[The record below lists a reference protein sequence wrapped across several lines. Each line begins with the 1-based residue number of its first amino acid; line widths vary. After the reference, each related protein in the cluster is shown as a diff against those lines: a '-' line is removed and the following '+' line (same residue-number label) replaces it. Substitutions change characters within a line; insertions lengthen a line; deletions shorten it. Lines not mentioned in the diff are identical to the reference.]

1 MPLPQNDLFIILDRL
16 PVFKGSVWYIAYV
29 VVDDQYC
36 LSGKKKTRKKR
47 MRKMF
52 SLDLGDP
59 PLIPRVILQCSE
71 NILIANVICLICP

>member
-36 LSGKKKTRKKR
+36 LSGKKNKK
-47 MRKMF
+47 KKNEKDVF
-52 SLDLGDP
+52 IGFGGSAFDT
-59 PLIPRVILQCSE
+59 
-71 NILIANVICLICP
+71 